1 MVTFIS
7 SAALIGSTPA
17 RLLRFYSHRSQIR
30 ARHPLPHSRTGRL
43 YLHPWACGVNYVFH
57 LASYGF
63 CMPTAPDTLFKTLAD
78 PTRRAIFERLNR
90 DGEQTVGAL
99 TAQAG
104 VSQPAV
110 SKHLGVLKQAG
121 LVRDRH
127 EGRQTHY
134 SAQLGALAPLI
145 DWTSQ
150 MAGFWQSRFDQL
162 EDLLKRQSHQVA
174 RDRVQP

>member
-1 MVTFIS
+1 MVPFPSSRLTDTYLGSYIS
-7 SAALIGSTPA
+7 INSQQVIDADAERSRCAVQNACRSDSAGSV
-17 RLLRFYSHRSQIR
+17 
-30 ARHPLPHSRTGRL
+30 RTAV
-43 YLHPWACGVNYVFH
+43 P
-57 LASYGF
+57 
-63 CMPTAPDTLFKTLAD
+63 
-78 PTRRAIFERLNR
+78 RR
-90 DGEQTVGAL
+90 QTVAAL
-99 TAQAG
+99 TARAA

-150 MAGFWQSRFDQL
+150 MAGFWQRRFDHL
-162 EDLLKRQSHQVA
+162 EDLLKRMDQ
-174 RDRVQP
+174 